1 MEIHANKEFAKNVVS
16 LAKSFNIDAQIIG
29 KVEKSDK
36 KELIIELGEENWY
49 FKK

>member
-1 MEIHANKEFAKNVVS
+1 MEIYTDEESAKNVVS

-36 KELIIELGEENWY
+36 KELVIDLGEEKLV
-49 FKK
+49 F

>member
-1 MEIHANKEFAKNVVS
+1 MEIYANKEFAKNVVS

-36 KELIIELGEENWY
+36 KELVIDLGEEKLV
-49 FKK
+49 F